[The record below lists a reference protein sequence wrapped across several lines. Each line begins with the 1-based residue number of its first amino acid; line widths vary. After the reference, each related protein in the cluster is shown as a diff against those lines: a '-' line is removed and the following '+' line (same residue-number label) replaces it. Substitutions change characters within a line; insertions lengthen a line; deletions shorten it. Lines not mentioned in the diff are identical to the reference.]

1 MKKSLYLLLT
11 LGFAQS
17 VFAQTIYSTGLAF
30 NDALNTQI
38 PVRKPAKNRGGT
50 LPAKVSLK
58 AYCPTPQQQGIYSNC
73 VGWAVGYAACTI
85 SEAIVSE
92 ALTDKKLNIK
102 AIDDIATSPTYIYAR
117 LKPKKDNDCSSKTG
131 MDQVLTALKGTVLPR
146 YQDFREACSA
156 PTDAEKTFSTG
167 VQIAHFMSLFRA
179 SDPKKQKLYAIKQTL
194 ANKKPVV
201 IGIWHYKSF
210 EQAKK
215 VWSGDLSNYAGSGH
229 AVCLTGYDDTFEGG
243 GAVEVMNSWGTDW
256 GESGFSKIRYK
267 DLDTILKYAFEI
279 TLDDC
284 MPLRQTALT
293 LPKDTFLKA
302 SILLKSIPNAV
313 NMPLLSNVQQ
323 GVKPFEAHFQLE
335 KPYRSGAKYQAVM
348 DHSEPMYLY
357 VLSSDLTG
365 QLDCLFPAQSAISP
379 FLTNPN
385 ASFTLPNEDWY
396 IESDNRVGK
405 DYLIFLASKTELP
418 IADWVEEWNALP
430 TPALDKINHSLS
442 AKIQAFKTLDII
454 QKKIVFQAKLEK
466 DKIIL
471 LSVEMGHE

>member
-1 MKKSLYLLLT
+1 MKKSLYVLLT
-11 LGFAQS
+11 LGFVQS
-17 VFAQTIYSTGLAF
+17 VFGQPIYSTGLEF
-30 NDALNTQI
+30 NDALNAKM
-38 PVRKPAKNRGGT
+38 PVRKQARNRGGT

-92 ALTDKKLNIK
+92 ALTDKRLNIK
-102 AIDDIATSPTYIYAR
+102 AIDAIATSPTYIYAR

-131 MDQVLTALKGTVLPR
+131 MDQILTELKGTVLPR

-156 PTDAEKTFSTG
+156 PTEAAKPFSTG

-210 EQAKK
+210 EKAKK
-215 VWSGDLSNYAGSGH
+215 VWSGDLSKYAGSGH

-279 TLDDC
+279 TLDDGAL
-284 MPLRQTALT
+284 PRQTALT
-293 LPKDTFLKA
+293 HPKDTFFKA
-302 SILLKSIPNAV
+302 SILLKSIPDAAD
-313 NMPLLSNVQQ
+313 MPLLSNVNNPS
-323 GVKPFEAHFQLE
+323 KPIGAHFQLE

-348 DHSEPMYLY
+348 DHSEPIYLY

-365 QLDCLFPAQSAISP
+365 QLDCLFPAQAVISP

-385 ASFTLPNEDWY
+385 ASFTLPNEEWY
-396 IESDNRVGK
+396 IESDDRVGK

-418 IADWVEEWNALP
+418 IADWVDEWNALS
-430 TPALDKINHSLS
+430 TPALDKIYISLS
-442 AKIQAFKTLDII
+442 SKIQPFKTIDIV
-454 QKKIVFQAKLEK
+454 QNKILFKSKLEK
-466 DKIIL
+466 DKIIV